1 MNIHLLKEKDFSLL
15 MLGKLVSLIGTEMQD
30 FALSLYVYKITGS
43 TTAFASVL
51 ALAVLPRLF
60 LGPIAG
66 VFVDWF
72 DRKNIIVYLDILSG
86 LLIGSSA
93 IVYIINGGLT
103 LLHVYALVV
112 LLSMVSVMFNPAITT
127 VIPTIM
133 KKEELADANALNSFI
148 LHIGAF
154 IAPVLA
160 GILFGLYGLLVVL
173 MINSISFILSAMSE
187 FYINIPKVNS
197 KPKKLDFSSFKGD
210 FAEGIKFLI
219 NKKII
224 FTIVFLSMLANF
236 SFVPVMSIG
245 VIYISKTI
253 LKVSDYQYGLIQSV
267 TVFGFILGPIIGSV
281 IMKKFKESR
290 IIVTY
295 ILLDGFILALLS
307 LITTDFFINLF
318 SSNIIPYI
326 YLLVIA
332 FLLAL
337 VTSTGSIAV
346 NTVIQKVVPISI
358 MGRVTAVMV
367 AMTTAATPLGQM
379 VFGVLFDKIDTWICI
394 MIASLSLIFCIIVF
408 KKSIYN
414 HDSYI
419 GEGSK
424 NLIPM
429 GKLH

>member
-1 MNIHLLKEKDFSLL
+1 MNIHLLKKKDFSLL

-43 TTAFASVL
+43 ATAFASVL

-112 LLSMVSVMFNPAITT
+112 LLSIVSVMFNPAITT